1 MTVPSLHDF
10 PDAAPLTDAGREP
23 ASRAVTI
30 IVARRGTFLVDG
42 TERTAFAVGPR
53 STPIIVGY
61 LGRPDCRELRLPPW
75 MGRALLDVAGG
86 DLANGVVDLAD
97 LPRTPIRDALL
108 GGHPDPLA
116 IARTAF
122 ANWSAGRGQGDARLA
137 AAAWAMVERDPAA
150 DAGGIAA
157 CLGVG
162 TRRLR
167 QAMRAETG
175 VSVSTL
181 RRLVRLERAT
191 MLLRNAAMPLAE
203 VALSAGYA
211 DQSHMTREAVALA
224 GLTPV
229 RLRAAMA
236 SGQ

>member
-1 MTVPSLHDF
+1 MAVPSLHDF
-10 PDAAPLTDAGREP
+10 PDAAPITDGGREP

-30 IVARRGTFLVDG
+30 IVARSGAFLVDG

-53 STPIIVGY
+53 STPITVGY

-75 MGRALLDVAGG
+75 MGRALLNVAGC
-86 DLANGVVDLAD
+86 DLANGVADIAD
-97 LPRTPIRDALL
+97 LPRTPFRDALL
-108 GGHPDPLA
+108 GGPPDPLG

-122 ANWSAGRGQGDARLA
+122 ANWSAGRGRSDARLA
-137 AAAWAMVERDPAA
+137 AAAWAMVERDPSA
-150 DAGGIAA
+150 DAGGIAEK
-157 CLGVG
+157 LGVG
-162 TRRLR
+162 ARRLR
-167 QAMRAETG
+167 QAMQAEAG
-175 VSVSTL
+175 VSISTL
-181 RRLVRLERAT
+181 RRLVRHERAT

-224 GLTPV
+224 GLPPV

-236 SGQ
+236 GGP

>member
-1 MTVPSLHDF
+1 MTVPSLYDF
-10 PDAAPLTDAGREP
+10 PNAAPITNAGPEP

-30 IVARRGTFLVDG
+30 IVARRGAFVVDG
-42 TERTAFAVGPR
+42 RERAAFAVGPR
-53 STPIIVGY
+53 STPITVGY

-86 DLANGVVDLAD
+86 DLANEVANIAD
-97 LPRTPIRDALL
+97 LPRTLLRDALL
-108 GGHPDPLA
+108 DGHPDPLC

-150 DAGGIAA
+150 DAGGIAV
-157 CLGVG
+157 CVGVG

-181 RRLVRLERAT
+181 RRLVRHERAT
-191 MLLRNAAMPLAE
+191 AFLRDAAMPLAE

-211 DQSHMTREAVALA
+211 DQSHMAREMVSLA
-224 GLTPV
+224 GVPPV
-229 RLRAAMA
+229 RLRAAMT
-236 SGQ
+236 GGP